1 MEVGE
6 NSNAIK
12 EYEMNVVKI
21 LGSILVWLSLGIAT
35 QSFAQIEVGSQM
47 KAFELSGDDGG
58 RLDSKPWSSK
68 ELAGKVSVLFYV
80 DPDFKDLNE
89 EFGDKLKEKNYSLD
103 VINYVA
109 IINMEATWLP
119 NFAIGS
125 SLKVKQRK
133 FPSTLYLKDYT
144 RKLIKEAKFVD
155 EDYNV
160 LILDRNGKVLYF
172 KNGKMSGEEMNQAIA
187 LIESNLAQK

>member
-1 MEVGE
+1 
-6 NSNAIK
+6 
-12 EYEMNVVKI
+12 MNKVKI
-21 LGSILVWLSLGIAT
+21 LGSIFVWLSFVAAT
-35 QSFAQIEVGSQM
+35 QSYAQIQVDSQM
-47 KAFELSGDDGG
+47 KVFELRDDDGG
-58 RLDSKPWSSK
+58 RLDGKPWSSK
-68 ELAGKVSVLFYV
+68 ELVGKVSVLFYV

-133 FPSTLYLKDYT
+133 FPSTLYLKDYK
-144 RKLIKEAKFVD
+144 RKLVKEVKFVD

-160 LILDRNGKVLYF
+160 LILDKNGKVLYF
-172 KNGKMSGEEMNQAIA
+172 KNGKMSNEEMNQAIS
-187 LIESNLAQK
+187 LIEANLSQ